1 MDYWPLINALIRQ
14 FNDLY
19 QRVRALET
27 QIQKLQQ
34 QQAKIWG
41 S

>member
-1 MDYWPLINALIRQ
+1 MNYWPRINALIRQ

-19 QRVRALET
+19 QRVMSLQT
-27 QIQKLQQ
+27 QLQTLQRQ
-34 QQAKIWG
+34 QSQIWG